1 MSKET
6 EEKKILDVNTVG
18 ELMNE
23 AYLDGADTII
33 GVLQDAMT
41 EYLSGGK
48 LNDDMKAGIALIGNV
63 LMSTQEEVHSKD
75 FMGDVT
81 RDFLEKA
88 ARRDLASFKKPF
100 YKPKKGKLK
109 L

>member
-1 MSKET
+1 MDKET

-33 GVLQDAMT
+33 GVLQEAMT
-41 EYLSGGK
+41 TYLSGGE
-48 LNDDMKAGIALIGNV
+48 LNDDMKAGIAIIGNV
-63 LMSTQEEVHSKD
+63 LVSTQEEVHSKD

-81 RDFLEKA
+81 KDFLEKA
-88 ARRDLASFKKPF
+88 ARRDLANFKKPF
-100 YKPKKGKLK
+100 YTPKKGKVK
-109 L
+109 V